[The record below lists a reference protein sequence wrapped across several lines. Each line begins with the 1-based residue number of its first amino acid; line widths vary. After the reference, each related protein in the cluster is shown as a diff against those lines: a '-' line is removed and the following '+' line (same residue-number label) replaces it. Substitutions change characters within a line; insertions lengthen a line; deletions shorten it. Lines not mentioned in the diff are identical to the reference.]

1 MSTRCAA
8 HRVKRQLPRPSMIS
22 RFWERVRHFE
32 QQNTDAAEIIVRDV
46 NRYGGETSGLVMW
59 AQLTL
64 ARAAERRSA

>member
-46 NRYGGETSGLVMW
+46 NRYGGETSGL
-59 AQLTL
+59 A
-64 ARAAERRSA
+64 